1 MMCVEHVTG
10 DEKYDCEM
18 LNVVVMESRMF
29 CGRVCCDSLSVAFLD
44 VLCLYL
50 W

>member
-1 MMCVEHVTG
+1 MCVEHVIG
-10 DEKYDCEM
+10 KEEYDCEM

-29 CGRVCCDSLSVAFLD
+29 CGRVCCDSLSEAFFE

>member
-1 MMCVEHVTG
+1 MCVEHVTG
-10 DEKYDCEM
+10 EEKYDCVM
-18 LNVVVMESRMF
+18 LNVVVMESRMHF
-29 CGRVCCDSLSVAFLD
+29 GRVCCDSLGEAFFE